1 MVVRKRTI
9 GLLLAVACMAGT
21 SGCDSGSSGGGG
33 SMSQAGEQLE
43 AEEVAEQQAA
53 TQAAEQQAAQQ
64 AAANAPQQPAE
75 PARTAVGSRAPMEGG
90 YFAAIGS
97 ARRHVLNVVDTLA
110 WTQGVR
116 NFKAEQGRKPK
127 DHAEF
132 MSRVVEYYE
141 LQLPQLEE
149 GQEYLYD
156 PNGETDGDFGQLY
169 VVDKTTPPEPAPQ
182 Q

>member
-1 MVVRKRTI
+1 
-9 GLLLAVACMAGT
+9 
-21 SGCDSGSSGGGG
+21 
-33 SMSQAGEQLE
+33 MSQAGAQLE
-43 AEEVAEQQAA
+43 AEKVAEQQAA
-53 TQAAEQQAAQQ
+53 TDAAEKQTTAS
-64 AAANAPQQPAE
+64 APQPPAE

-97 ARRHVLNVVDTLA
+97 ARRHVLNVVDALA

-132 MSRVVEYYE
+132 MSRVVDYYE
-141 LQLPQLEE
+141 LQLPPLEE